1 MRGSVKPTATA
12 MIPILRKADAMMKL
26 KYKGRTFTNGRSLA
40 NAMTRD
46 LNQEVE
52 RKLRQAASSSG
63 LRVRK
68 THKGLEVEGDAAN
81 MDRFYK
87 RLGR

>member
-1 MRGSVKPTATA
+1 MRGSVRLTATA
-12 MIPILRKADAMMKL
+12 MILILRKADVMMKL

-46 LNQEVE
+46 FNQEVE

-63 LRVRK
+63 LRIRK
-68 THKGLEVEGDAAN
+68 TDKGLEVEGDAAN
-81 MDRFYK
+81 MDRFYQ
-87 RLGR
+87 RLGH

>member
-1 MRGSVKPTATA
+1 MRDSVKLTATA
-12 MIPILRKADAMMKL
+12 MTPILRKADVMMKL

-46 LNQEVE
+46 FNQEVE

>member
-1 MRGSVKPTATA
+1 MRGFVKLTATA
-12 MIPILRKADAMMKL
+12 MTLILRKADAMMK
-26 KYKGRTFTNGRSLA
+26 YKGRTFTNSRSLA

-46 LNQEVE
+46 FNQEVE

-68 THKGLEVEGDAAN
+68 THKGLEVEGDTAS

>member
-1 MRGSVKPTATA
+1 MRGSVKPTATV
-12 MIPILRKADAMMKL
+12 MTPILRKADAMI

-40 NAMTRD
+40 SAMTRD
-46 LNQEVE
+46 INQEIE

-63 LRVRK
+63 LRMRK
-68 THKGLEVEGDAAN
+68 THKGIEVEGDAAN

-87 RLGR
+87 RLRR

>member
-1 MRGSVKPTATA
+1 MVGFVPGIPTA
-12 MIPILRKADAMMKL
+12 MIPILRKADAMMRL

-46 LNQEVE
+46 FNQEVE